1 MSRISING
9 WDIEKPKV
17 PRGMDVPKCPAHK
30 IERLFLQV
38 FISI

>member
-1 MSRISING
+1 MGGILING
-9 WDIEKPKV
+9 WDIEKPDV
-17 PRGMDVPKCPAHK
+17 PRGMDVPRCPRNK